1 MKRILLTCFMLM
13 AMMVSISAWAQ
24 DRTVTGR
31 VTGADDG
38 LPLPQVTVLLKG
50 TTTGT
55 PTDAD
60 GNYRLTVPQSGGI
73 LVFRYLGYVTQE
85 IDVQNQSIINV
96 QLAPDAQSL
105 GEVVVTGYGVEKKRD
120 ITGAISQVRADEI
133 ENLPMQSFDRA
144 VQGRIAGVQIQASSG
159 QPGGSLNVRVRGIN
173 SISNNT
179 PLYIVDGVQVIS
191 GGVAGQASNNALA
204 GLNPEDI
211 ATIEVLKDAA
221 AAAIYGAQASNG
233 VVVITTKKGTANSTR
248 LDVSFQGG
256 FVEPIGLYDMMNAQQ
271 FAEIKEVAYVN
282 AGLPA
287 ASAHARFGNPNDPST
302 LNNYD
307 WADAMFHTGSLYS
320 ANARLSGGS
329 EKTQFYLSLGQEL
342 QESFIIAS
350 NWERQSMRLNVQHQ
364 ATDKLSVTA
373 NLGVSRQNQFGSIAN
388 GNFVN
393 GPFQAAFTSQP
404 NSPAVDPET
413 GAFNPYPVQAPGSH
427 LFGYNILE
435 GVNLERRENFVGQVQ
450 SSLSLQYKISP
461 AFTLNVLGGLDWA
474 DTKAINERPALIP
487 VFAATGGQVFE
498 DYRTTLNWNTN
509 ATLNFN
515 KSFGDHNVSA
525 ILGTE
530 FFRSNFNRHTV
541 TVRGFSNQFFRLLS
555 QATNYF
561 GSPVGTKTFFTRAGV
576 FMRGNYNYKNKYY
589 FNATIR
595 RDGSSR
601 FGAQNRVGT
610 FYSFGASWRPIEED
624 FMSSQNIFNDL
635 KLRVSYGVLGN
646 SNGIGNFQA
655 VPAFGSQAQYAG
667 TNGQVLLLANDQ
679 LTWER
684 SAQSNIGIDFAVL
697 ENRISGS
704 LDFFRNDTGDQL
716 FNTPLPIESSFGG
729 IISNVGKVR
738 SEGIEF
744 EVQSTNIDAGDF
756 KWQSNFNITFQ
767 NNEVLELP
775 GGVETLGPGNLT
787 VGQPVAFNW
796 GVKYAGINPANGREM
811 YFLENGDLTY
821 GNLGVNDGYVTG
833 SPIADYFGG
842 LNNSFSYKNLT
853 LDIFIQFQGG
863 NEVRNGDLFN
873 LDEFGNNQNNQRV
886 RNLQY
891 WRNPGDVTP
900 IGRPFQGGVQR
911 GFGAEF
917 PGINGTR
924 QFSDGT
930 YARVKNIGLTYNL
943 PSEFVSRIGLSNV
956 SVFVQAIN
964 LITWTK
970 YDGVDP
976 EVTARNNDVGGSNF
990 AVFPVGKQYTG
1001 GISISF

>member
-1 MKRILLTCFMLM
+1 MKRILLTCFVLM
-13 AMMVSISAWAQ
+13 AMVVSTSAWAQ

-60 GNYRLTVPQSGGI
+60 GNYRLSVPQSGGI

-159 QPGGSLNVRVRGIN
+159 QPGGSLNFQIRGAG
-173 SISNNT
+173 SLSNNT

-191 GGVAGQASNNALA
+191 GGVAGQASSNALA

-221 AAAIYGAQASNG
+221 AAAIYGAQAANG
-233 VVVITTKKGTANSTR
+233 VVIITTKRGKAGTTNLS
-248 LDVSFQGG
+248 VSFQGG
-256 FVEPIGLYDMMNAQQ
+256 YVEPIGLYDMMNAQQ
-271 FAEIKEVAYVN
+271 LAQIKEAAFVN

-287 ASAHARFGNPNDPST
+287 ASAHATYGNPNDPST
-302 LNNYD
+302 LNDYD
-307 WADAMFHTGSLYS
+307 WADAMFQTGSLYS
-320 ANARLSGGS
+320 INARLSGGS
-329 EKTQFYLSLGQEL
+329 EKTQFYLSAGQEY

-350 NWERQSMRLNVQHQ
+350 DWERQSLRLNVTHQ
-364 ATDKLSVTA
+364 ATDKLTVTG
-373 NLGVSRQNQFGSIAN
+373 NLGVSRQSQFGSIAN

-404 NSPAVDPET
+404 NSPAVDEN
-413 GAFNPYPVQAPGSH
+413 GDYLPYPVQAPGSH

-435 GVNLERRENFVGQVQ
+435 GVNEEVRENVVGQVQ
-450 SSLSLQYKISP
+450 ANMSLQYKISP
-461 AFTLNVLGGLDWA
+461 AFTVNVLGGFDWA
-474 DTKAINERPALIP
+474 KSESQNHRPATIP
-487 VFAATGGQVFE
+487 VFAATGGQVFL
-498 DYRTTLNWNTN
+498 DSRDNLNYNFN
-509 ATLNFN
+509 GTLNFN
-515 KSFGDHNVSA
+515 KTYGDHSVSA
-525 ILGTE
+525 IIGAE
-530 FFRSNFNRHTV
+530 GFRANAERHTV
-541 TVRGFSNQFFRLLS
+541 TVRGFSNQSLRLLS

-561 GSPVGTKTFFTRAGV
+561 GSPVGTSTYFTRAGA
-576 FMRGNYNYKNKYY
+576 FLRGNYNYKNKYY
-589 FNATIR
+589 FNGTIR

-610 FYSFGASWRPIEED
+610 FYSLGASWRPIEED

-655 VPAFGSQAQYAG
+655 VPSFGSAAQYVG
-667 TNGQVLLLANDQ
+667 TQGLVLNLANDQ

-684 SAQSNIGIDFAVL
+684 AEQFNIGLDYAIL

-716 FNTPLPIESSFGG
+716 FNTPLPIESGFTG
-729 IISNVGKVR
+729 IISNVGTVR
-738 SEGIEF
+738 TQGIEV
-744 EVQSTNIDAGDF
+744 EIQSTNIDAGDF
-756 KWQSNFNITFQ
+756 KWNTNFNITFQ
-767 NNEVLELP
+767 DNEVTELP

-787 VGQPVAFNW
+787 VGQPSNFNW
-796 GVKYAGINPANGREM
+796 GVNYAGINPANGREM
-811 YFLENGDLTY
+811 YYLEDGSLTY
-821 GNLGVNDGYVTG
+821 GNLGLADGYVLG
-833 SPIADYFGG
+833 SAIADYYGG
-842 LNNSFSYKNLT
+842 ISNTFTYKNLT
-853 LDIFIQFQGG
+853 LDVFIQFQGG
-863 NEVRNGDLFN
+863 NEVQNGDLFN

-886 RNLQY
+886 RNLDY
-891 WRNPGDVTP
+891 WRNPGDVTA
-900 IGRPFQGGVQR
+900 IGRPYQGGVQD
-911 GFGAEF
+911 GFGAETA
-917 PGINGTR
+917 GGVVGTR
-924 QFSDGT
+924 QISDAT
-930 YARVKNIGLTYNL
+930 YARLKNIGLTYNL
-943 PSEFVSRIGLSNV
+943 PQEFVTKIGLSNV
-956 SVFVQAIN
+956 SVFIQAIN

-970 YDGVDP
+970 YDGIDP
-976 EVTARNNDVGGSNF
+976 EVTARNNDIGGSSF
-990 AVFPVGKQYTG
+990 AVYPVGKQYTG
-1001 GISISF
+1001 GISINF